1 MDKKKNRKIP
11 AIDLPSAGVFPMLD
25 SSKTFLGEIS
35 PVTNTGILGPKEE
48 EINPKRVDF
57 GH

>member
-11 AIDLPSAGVFPMLD
+11 AIDLSSPGVFPMLD
-25 SSKTFLGEIS
+25 SSKTFLGDIS
-35 PVTNTGILGPKEE
+35 PITDTDIREPKEE
-48 EINPKRVDF
+48 AVNPKSVDL